1 MSARPSHH
9 GHAGEL
15 ARNALRRGAGAAFPY
30 RRYAIGALLLDLH
43 DPQRVLGHLPE
54 PLIEPAEDERVG
66 YVPNV
71 VYTCGAILHAGQ
83 LVVPYGFSDS
93 GVAIASVPVP
103 ELLDALLSGGPC

>member
-1 MSARPSHH
+1 
-9 GHAGEL
+9 
-15 ARNALRRGAGAAFPY
+15 
-30 RRYAIGALLLDLH
+30 LLDLH

-54 PLIEPAEDERVG
+54 PLIEPAEDERIG

-71 VYTCGAILHAGQ
+71 VYTCGAIVHAGQ